1 MMAWRLPVWFQR
13 KVQQWRGEPGAGWP
27 PEVQRAKQLIAA
39 VDKGGLPL
47 NPAIVNQ
54 IARSLGL
61 DVSSRAP
68 TEHTVERIR
77 QALARSCM

>member
-1 MMAWRLPVWFQR
+1 MTIAGLSDWIQS
-13 KVQQWRGEPGAGWP
+13 KVLQWRDGRQDWSPD
-27 PEVQRAKQLIAA
+27 VLRARQLIAA

-61 DVSSRAP
+61 DVSTRAP
-68 TEHTVERIR
+68 IDQTVERIR
-77 QALARSCM
+77 QALRRA